1 MVLTTLLASS
11 LASSP
16 GRELEFASVD
26 APVRESRAGGVL
38 NPLLSPC
45 EDLIMLLRCVRTD
58 GAEPV
63 VWLLVIRSPVS
74 SARSPSRHRRRSS
87 PASASGL
94 PGPVFSSLVH

>member
-45 EDLIMLLRCVRTD
+45 EDLIMLLRWQRV
-58 GAEPV
+58 ALVKPP
-63 VWLLVIRSPVS
+63 LL
-74 SARSPSRHRRRSS
+74 
-87 PASASGL
+87 
-94 PGPVFSSLVH
+94 